1 MLKWLDENLEE
12 FLMVALLIAMTV
24 IMGIQVFCR
33 YVLWNVP
40 VLVRRTYQISLH
52 LVWILE
58 CKLLQQKMPFY

>member
-1 MLKWLDENLEE
+1 MKKILHWLDENLEE
-12 FLMVALLIAMTV
+12 FILVIFLIAMTL
-24 IMGIQVFCR
+24 IIGILQICS
-33 YVLWNVP
+33 WNVP